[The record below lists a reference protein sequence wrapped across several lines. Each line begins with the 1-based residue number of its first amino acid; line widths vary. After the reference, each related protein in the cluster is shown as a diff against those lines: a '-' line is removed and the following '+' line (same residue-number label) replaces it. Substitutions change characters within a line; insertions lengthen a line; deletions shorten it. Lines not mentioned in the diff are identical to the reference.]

1 MMQRWLAPLRKA
13 VPYACLPLAF
23 PSYRL
28 RPAIRILMYHR
39 VARLGVYDQLTVT
52 PEHFAEQMATL
63 VSRCR
68 VISLAQAL
76 SELGAGGP
84 RTPAAVLTFDDGYR
98 DNLVHALPVL
108 RRHGLPATIFLTA
121 RFADG
126 TLRHPRYPD
135 EPGQLH
141 LDWSEVV
148 AMAAEP
154 GITFGSHTL
163 THPFL
168 TRVDEAEVAR
178 EIAGS
183 RQEIA
188 QRLGTEVEFFCY
200 PSGDFTG
207 RERALVAAAGYKGA
221 VSVCPGVNRDI
232 GERYALR
239 RTEITDRDG
248 PEELRLKLFG
258 AFDLVHGLLHR
269 RRERAFKRARA
280 EAMAA
285 VGTGSAA

>member
-1 MMQRWLAPLRKA
+1 MIHGWLAPLRKA
-13 VPYACLPLAF
+13 VPYACVPLVF

-28 RPAIRILMYHR
+28 YPAVRILMYHR
-39 VARLGVYDQLTVT
+39 VARLGAYDQLTVT
-52 PEHFAEQMATL
+52 PERFEEQIATL

-76 SELGAGGP
+76 TELEAGGP

-126 TLRHPRYPD
+126 TLRHRRYPD

-141 LDWSEVV
+141 LDWRDIAV
-148 AMAAEP
+148 MAAEP

-168 TRVDEAEVAR
+168 SRLDEAAVVR

-183 RQEIA
+183 RREIA
-188 QRLGTEVEFFCY
+188 ERIGSEVEFFCY

-207 RERALVAAAGYKGA
+207 RERALVASAGYRAA
-221 VSVCPGVNRDI
+221 VSVCPGGNRDI
-232 GERYALR
+232 SERYALR

-248 PEELRLKLFG
+248 PEELRLKLLG

-269 RRERAFKRARA
+269 RRERAFRRARA
-280 EAMAA
+280 EAIA
-285 VGTGSAA
+285 VAGTGSPL